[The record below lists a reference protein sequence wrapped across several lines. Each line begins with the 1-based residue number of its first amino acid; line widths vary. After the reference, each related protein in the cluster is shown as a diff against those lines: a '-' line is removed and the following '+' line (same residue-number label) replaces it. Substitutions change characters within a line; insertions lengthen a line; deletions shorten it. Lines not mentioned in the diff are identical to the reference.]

1 MKILHL
7 EDNATDAMLVR
18 ELLTGEWPDCQ
29 IDAVATREAY
39 LKELKA
45 GGHDLILSD
54 FTLAAFDGLSALK
67 LALEHAP
74 ATPFVFLSGTI
85 GEERAIEA
93 VRAGASDYVIKDR
106 IKRLVTAV
114 PRALRESDE
123 KNAGPRKPPSAP
135 ARRTIARSSNKPT
148 TASASPRPRASCS
161 TSIPAAAKCLAT
173 RARRSWEKISP
184 TSSCLPT
191 IRDCRRALPGWAG
204 TEPPWANIACAAK
217 MVRC

>member
-18 ELLTGEWPDCQ
+18 ELLTDEWPDCQ
-29 IDAVATREAY
+29 IDAVATRDAY

-67 LALEHAP
+67 LALEHTP
-74 ATPFVFLSGTI
+74 TTPFVFLSGTI

-106 IKRLVTAV
+106 PTRLVPAI
-114 PRALRESDE
+114 RQAL
-123 KNAGPRKPPSAP
+123 A
-135 ARRTIARSSNKPT
+135 
-148 TASASPRPRASCS
+148 
-161 TSIPAAAKCLAT
+161 
-173 RARRSWEKISP
+173 RAR
-184 TSSCLPT
+184 
-191 IRDCRRALPGWAG
+191 
-204 TEPPWANIACAAK
+204 AASDGP
-217 MVRC
+217 